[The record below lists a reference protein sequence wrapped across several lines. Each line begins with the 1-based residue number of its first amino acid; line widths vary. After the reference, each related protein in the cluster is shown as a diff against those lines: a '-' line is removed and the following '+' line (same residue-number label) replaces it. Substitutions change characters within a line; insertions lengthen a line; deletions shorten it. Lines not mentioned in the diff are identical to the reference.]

1 MDSGRRDPGPATQ
14 AAPADQPRKPGHV
27 HDDIERVLLSEE
39 EIRAGIDRL
48 AERLTREYAGREFT
62 ALGVLK
68 GSCIFLS
75 DLVRRLPIPLAM
87 AFACT
92 ESYRDATR
100 PGELDVRL
108 FPRDEEIRG
117 ANLLLIDDILDSGRT
132 LHRLTEELRAR
143 GADEVRTCVFLD
155 KPARREVALQADY
168 RCFEV
173 EDEFLV
179 GYGLD
184 LAGRY
189 RNLPYVGTVRP
200 EVLERRALPGA
211 VNEARGDHGV

>member
-1 MDSGRRDPGPATQ
+1 M
-14 AAPADQPRKPGHV
+14 
-27 HDDIERVLLSEE
+27 HDDIERVLLTEE
-39 EIRAGIDRL
+39 QIRAGIDRL
-48 AERLTREYAGREFT
+48 ALRLTEDYRGRELI

-92 ESYRDATR
+92 ESYRDGTR
-100 PGELDVRL
+100 PGDLEVRL
-108 FPRDEEIRG
+108 FPRDEEIRS

-132 LHRLTEELRAR
+132 LQRLRDELLAR
-143 GADEVRTCVFLD
+143 GAAEVKTCVFLD
-155 KPARREVALQADY
+155 KPARRAVAIEPDY

-173 EDEFLV
+173 EDRFVV

-184 LAGRY
+184 HAGRY
-189 RNLPYVGTVRP
+189 RNLPYVGALRAA
-200 EVLERRALPGA
+200 VLEADAASRP
-211 VNEARGDHGV
+211 